1 MCFIIS
7 SESSRAEVTK
17 GTTGLEICFKKLT
30 EHTCDGTAW
39 TGNQVSCAALP
50 KGERDM
56 MGDIRTMHFILCLE
70 VLTLTTCN
78 YMEPT
83 VLFS

>member
-1 MCFIIS
+1 M
-7 SESSRAEVTK
+7 AQ

-39 TGNQVSCAALP
+39 TGNQVTCAALP

-56 MGDIRTMHFILCLE
+56 MGAIRTMHFILCLE
-70 VLTLTTCN
+70 VLTVTSCN

-83 VLFS
+83 F